1 MTALYPSTSA
11 AQVFVQTPF
20 LLSTTGASA
29 PINPDYAD
37 PTANYADFGLQLHD
51 PNGDRIFVTTMDA
64 LPVGITAIGT
74 ELAIGGFFITVDPS
88 FFTVAGQYSC
98 LISYFPVANYSFQTA
113 SFQWGGWVDT
123 LLGTVDSID
132 GLLTTTAATVDQT
145 IAVLSA
151 SYDVDDPAAPTV
163 QTLSVGGSPIATRTI
178 ANADGSAVNP
188 AQVLILGE
196 LTAVP

>member
-11 AQVFVQTPF
+11 AQVFVQTPY

-37 PTANYADFGLQLHD
+37 PTANYADFALQLHD

-98 LISYFPVANYSFQTA
+98 LVSYFPVANYSFQTA
-113 SFQWGGWVDT
+113 SFQWGGWIDT
-123 LLGTVDSID
+123 LIDNADIAAGESTAARRLVGNRVDVDSV
-132 GLLTTTAATVDQT
+132 T
-145 IAVLSA
+145 
-151 SYDVDDPAAPTV
+151 APTV
-163 QTLSVGGSPIATRTI
+163 LTYYADDSTTPLSTRTI
-178 ANADGSAVNP
+178 ANADGSPVSP
-188 AQVLILGE
+188 AQVLVLGR
-196 LTAVP
+196 AS